1 MTSHTQWRCSGDF
14 YPTAA
19 KTAAELTTF
28 DNHAERT
35 LLQEFLRR
43 RRDSSDKD
51 PRAGMRFI
59 LLVAAHGL
67 VPSIRKAPLRYR
79 ATAADL
85 EYMRE
90 ALDLAQTVTADT
102 TAPNPQVGCVL
113 VQNNE
118 IVGRG
123 FHPKAGEPHA
133 EIFALRDAGA
143 TVEREGDADH
153 WSVASPLK
161 NATAYVTLE
170 PCSHVGKTPPCCDA
184 LVAAG
189 CGRVVI
195 VSWYAFAFDT
205 VGMIFWIM

>member
-1 MTSHTQWRCSGDF
+1 MSIRESSATREQRHTR
-14 YPTAA
+14 
-19 KTAAELTTF
+19 
-28 DNHAERT
+28 
-35 LLQEFLRR
+35 
-43 RRDSSDKD
+43 

-67 VPSIRKAPLRYR
+67 VAPGRKAPLRYR
-79 ATAADL
+79 ATADDL
-85 EYMRE
+85 DFMRE
-90 ALDLAQTVTADT
+90 ALALAETVSAET

-113 VQNNE
+113 VE
-118 IVGRG
+118 DDRIVGRG

-184 LVAAG
+184 LVRPRRFEVLRRLHAVEAT
-189 CGRVVI
+189 RLQE
-195 VSWYAFAFDT
+195 
-205 VGMIFWIM
+205 

>member
-1 MTSHTQWRCSGDF
+1 
-14 YPTAA
+14 
-19 KTAAELTTF
+19 
-28 DNHAERT
+28 
-35 LLQEFLRR
+35 
-43 RRDSSDKD
+43 
-51 PRAGMRFI
+51 MRL
-59 LLVAAHGL
+59 LLVAAVAHGL
-67 VPSIRKAPLRYR
+67 VAPGRRVTNHRR

-85 EYMRE
+85 EFMRE
-90 ALDLAQTVTADT
+90 ALDLAQTVSADT

-113 VQNNE
+113 VQNNK

-123 FHPKAGEPHA
+123 YHPRAGEPHA

-153 WSVASPLK
+153 WSVSSSLK

-195 VSWYAFAFDT
+195 
-205 VGMIFWIM
+205 GMSDPAPWVAGNGAQRLRDGGVDVEVLEDAACLALLEGWVASLNLEGK

>member
-1 MTSHTQWRCSGDF
+1 
-14 YPTAA
+14 
-19 KTAAELTTF
+19 
-28 DNHAERT
+28 
-35 LLQEFLRR
+35 
-43 RRDSSDKD
+43 
-51 PRAGMRFI
+51 MRLI

-67 VPSIRKAPLRYR
+67 VAPGRKAPLKCQ
-79 ATAADL
+79 ATRQDL
-85 EYMRE
+85 DFMRE

-113 VQNNE
+113 VE
-118 IVGRG
+118 SGKIVGRG

-189 CGRVVI
+189 CARVVI
-195 VSWYAFAFDT
+195 
-205 VGMIFWIM
+205 GMSDPAPWVAGNGAQRLRDGGVEVEVLEDAACLALLEGWVASLNLEKD

>member
-1 MTSHTQWRCSGDF
+1 MRLVLL
-14 YPTAA
+14 AA
-19 KTAAELTTF
+19 
-28 DNHAERT
+28 
-35 LLQEFLRR
+35 
-43 RRDSSDKD
+43 
-51 PRAGMRFI
+51 
-59 LLVAAHGL
+59 VAHGL
-67 VPSIRKAPLRYR
+67 VAPGRRVTNHRR
-79 ATAADL
+79 ATRDDL

-113 VQNNE
+113 VQNNK

-123 FHPKAGEPHA
+123 YHPKAGEPHA

-153 WSVASPLK
+153 WSVASPLT

-184 LVAAG
+184 LVKAG

-195 VSWYAFAFDT
+195 
-205 VGMIFWIM
+205 GMSDPAPWVAGNGAQRLRDGGVEVEVLEDAACLALLEGWVASLNLEGK

>member
-1 MTSHTQWRCSGDF
+1 MR
-14 YPTAA
+14 
-19 KTAAELTTF
+19 
-28 DNHAERT
+28 
-35 LLQEFLRR
+35 LL
-43 RRDSSDKD
+43 
-51 PRAGMRFI
+51 

-67 VPSIRKAPLRYR
+67 VPSIRKAPLKYR

-85 EYMRE
+85 DFMRE

-113 VQNNE
+113 VE
-118 IVGRG
+118 DSKIVGRG
-123 FHPKAGEPHA
+123 YHPKAGEPHA

-184 LVAAG
+184 LARPRRPAVLRCLHAIDAT
-189 CGRVVI
+189 RLQE
-195 VSWYAFAFDT
+195 
-205 VGMIFWIM
+205 

>member
-1 MTSHTQWRCSGDF
+1 MR
-14 YPTAA
+14 
-19 KTAAELTTF
+19 
-28 DNHAERT
+28 
-35 LLQEFLRR
+35 LLL
-43 RRDSSDKD
+43 
-51 PRAGMRFI
+51 I
-59 LLVAAHGL
+59 VAAHGL
-67 VPSIRKAPLRYR
+67 VAPIRKAPLKYH

-85 EYMRE
+85 DFMRE

-113 VQNNE
+113 VQNNK

-195 VSWYAFAFDT
+195 
-205 VGMIFWIM
+205 GMSDPAPWVAGNGAQRLRDGGVDVEVLEDAACLALLEGWVASLNLEGK

>member
-1 MTSHTQWRCSGDF
+1 MRLVIL
-14 YPTAA
+14 AA
-19 KTAAELTTF
+19 VAQSFVAPGRR
-28 DNHAERT
+28 AP
-35 LLQEFLRR
+35 LRR
-43 RRDSSDKD
+43 R
-51 PRAGMRFI
+51 
-59 LLVAAHGL
+59 
-67 VPSIRKAPLRYR
+67 
-79 ATAADL
+79 ATADDL
-85 EYMRE
+85 EFMRE
-90 ALDLAQTVTADT
+90 ALELAQTVTADT

-113 VQNNE
+113 VE
-118 IVGRG
+118 DHKVVGRG

-189 CGRVVI
+189 CSRVVI
-195 VSWYAFAFDT
+195 
-205 VGMIFWIM
+205 GMSDPAPWVAGNGAQRLRDGGLEVEVLEDAACLALLEGWVASLNLEGK